1 MAGVGSVDV
10 KVTVDLKVDGYDIA
24 IPDSRFPIPDSRA
37 PIPDSRTPIPA
48 SRLPT
53 PGSQMTPALLVLA
66 AGMGSRYGGLKQ
78 LDPMGPHGETV
89 MDYAIF
95 DALRAG
101 FGRVVFVIR
110 RDFETPFREQ
120 VLSRYD
126 GRIDA
131 SYCFQ
136 DMDELPGGFTRPA
149 ERVKPWGTTHAIL
162 AARDVIREPFAAIN
176 ADDFYGQHSYQVLH
190 DFLADP
196 ARQAAPTH
204 YAMVGFTLR
213 HTLSEHG
220 TVARGVCMT
229 DAAGHLVSI
238 RELTK
243 VRPVGDHVENQNGDV
258 PPERLTGHE
267 PVSMNMWGFTPA
279 LFPQIEA
286 ALVDFLAREGQSL
299 TSECYIPATVDVLIN
314 QQQAVVDVLPTSSR
328 WFGVTY
334 REDKP
339 AVVAAMADL
348 AASGDYPSPL
358 FG

>member
-1 MAGVGSVDV
+1 
-10 KVTVDLKVDGYDIA
+10 
-24 IPDSRFPIPDSRA
+24 
-37 PIPDSRTPIPA
+37 
-48 SRLPT
+48 
-53 PGSQMTPALLVLA
+53 MTPALLVLA

-110 RDFETPFREQ
+110 RDFEEPFREQ
-120 VLSRYD
+120 VLSRYE
-126 GRIDA
+126 GRVDV

-136 DMDELPGGFTRPA
+136 DMDALPGGFTRPPD
-149 ERVKPWGTTHAIL
+149 RTKPWGTTHAIL
-162 AARDVIREPFAAIN
+162 AARDVLTEPFAAIN

-190 DFLADP
+190 DFLANP
-196 ARQAAPTH
+196 ARQQDPHT

-213 HTLSEHG
+213 STLSPHG
-220 TVARGVCMT
+220 TVARGVCVT
-229 DAAGHLVSI
+229 DASGHLQSI

-243 VRPVGDHVENQNGDV
+243 VLPVGDHVENQDGTV
-258 PPERLTGHE
+258 PPERLTGDE

-279 LFPQIEA
+279 LFPQIERA
-286 ALVDFLAREGQSL
+286 FVDFLAAQGQEL
-299 TSECYIPATVDVLIN
+299 TSECYIPATVDTLI
-314 QQQAVVDVLPTSSR
+314 ASGSCVVDVLPTSSR

-339 AVVAAMADL
+339 AVVKAMADL
-348 AASGDYPSPL
+348 AESGAYPAPL

>member
-1 MAGVGSVDV
+1 
-10 KVTVDLKVDGYDIA
+10 
-24 IPDSRFPIPDSRA
+24 
-37 PIPDSRTPIPA
+37 
-48 SRLPT
+48 
-53 PGSQMTPALLVLA
+53 MTPALLVLA

-110 RDFETPFREQ
+110 RDFEAPFKEQ
-120 VLSRYD
+120 VLSRYE

-136 DMDELPGGFTRPA
+136 DMDALPGGFTRPA
-149 ERVKPWGTTHAIL
+149 DRTKPWGTTHAIL
-162 AARDVIREPFAAIN
+162 AARDAIREPFAAIN

-196 ARQAAPTH
+196 ARQQAPHT

-213 HTLSEHG
+213 STLSPHG
-220 TVARGVCMT
+220 TVARGVCVT
-229 DAAGHLVSI
+229 DAQGHLQSI

-243 VRPVGDHVENQNGDV
+243 ILPVGDHVENQDGTV
-258 PPERLTGHE
+258 PPERLTGDE
-267 PVSMNMWGFTPA
+267 PVSMNMWGFTPE
-279 LFPQIEA
+279 LFPQIEQA
-286 ALVDFLAREGQSL
+286 FTEFLARDGQSL
-299 TSECYIPATVDVLIN
+299 TSECYIPATVDVLIDRS
-314 QQQAVVDVLPTSSR
+314 QCVVEVLPTSSR

-339 AVVAAMADL
+339 GVVKAMADL
-348 AASGDYPSPL
+348 AASGAYPAPL